1 MLGWQPA
8 CSNSSTKTMR
18 NQSNILLLLVV
29 MSTSLSSQEVPTG
42 PPPALVEQV
51 MGERDK
57 AKEDQVAQHK
67 PLRAWDLRQF
77 GYLSDVRD
85 YSTACFLSEDLL
97 LVAINQA
104 LFIDPHPLFEE
115 TPDAILVLLDMRNE
129 KALRTTHM
137 ALFKFDDSVLPSL
150 EGHFLVLTLSEV
162 KLCSSDFHCDRT
174 FPTKGP
180 LRLSSDHIK
189 VVVGGNLMTP
199 RVVLDSRTLAPV
211 AGEDSAKIP
220 TEWQRDFRPGGSFV
234 DSISSVNG
242 ARMMRVETRQT
253 RWSKIID
260 PLAGLGDR
268 PYNRRI
274 IRVYDK
280 QTRKELFSL
289 QWDPRHDWG
298 GLTREPAFSPTGHRV
313 ALLRRGVVEV
323 FDLP

>member
-1 MLGWQPA
+1 MLGWQPG
-8 CSNSSTKTMR
+8 CSNLSTKTMR
-18 NQSNILLLLVV
+18 NQRSILLLLAVI
-29 MSTSLSSQEVPTG
+29 STGLASQEVPA
-42 PPPALVEQV
+42 PAPVGQV
-51 MGERDK
+51 MGKRDK

-67 PLRAWDLRQF
+67 ALRAWDLRQF
-77 GYLSDVRD
+77 GYLSEVRD

-104 LFIDPHPLFEE
+104 PFINPYPLFEE

-137 ALFKFDDSVLPSL
+137 PLFKSDDSVLPSL

-162 KLCSSDFHCDRT
+162 KLCSADLHCDRA

-211 AGEDSAKIP
+211 AGEDSARIP
-220 TEWQRDFRPGGSFV
+220 TEWQRNFRPDDSFV
-234 DSISSVNG
+234 DSISSVDG
-242 ARMMRVETRQT
+242 ARMMHVETRQT
-253 RWSKIID
+253 RWSKITN
-260 PLAGLGDR
+260 PLAGLGER
-268 PYNRRI
+268 PYNSRK

-280 QTRKELFSL
+280 QTGKELFSL

-323 FDLP
+323 FEVP